1 MLKFVFGAVVGAAVA
16 LAFTPKSGEELRE
29 DLSDRANDLSDRVN
43 DSIER
48 GKDAARKVSRRARE
62 LGDQAHEQLHNVT
75 DAV

>member
-16 LAFTPKSGEELRE
+16 LTFAPKSGEELR
-29 DLSDRANDLSDRVN
+29 ADLSDRVN
-43 DSIER
+43 DTMER

-75 DAV
+75 DAI

>member
-1 MLKFVFGAVVGAAVA
+1 MLKFVFGTVVGAAIA
-16 LAFTPKSGEELRE
+16 LMLAPKSGEELRE

-62 LGDQAHEQLHNVT
+62 LGEQAHEQLHNVT